1 MRFHQLKKQKLPLW
15 LAWVLPPWHSLQQKH
30 LWNQNKKDQCQN
42 SINFKHI
49 TKLLFFFFFC
59 YFLTQSRNKNN
70 GFAYMRPKIKYF
82 QKIII
87 LKKKKETENEK
98 EKEKG
103 TDRREKR
110 RVWGQRVW
118 ERRVEAVCG
127 TGGTVRTT
135 LMNSLLRRRLMSA
148 WYYRYY
154 SHCCCYSDSLPLP
167 LHWCFFCFCFALY
180 FFKNQKNNQKKKK
193 RSNFFVLRFW
203 VKNKA

>member
-1 MRFHQLKKQKLPLW
+1 MLFPNTIKKQEQ
-15 LAWVLPPWHSLQQKH
+15 WVCIYKAK
-30 LWNQNKKDQCQN
+30 NKIF
-42 SINFKHI
+42 S
-49 TKLLFFFFFC
+49 
-59 YFLTQSRNKNN
+59 KNYN
-70 GFAYMRPKIKYF
+70 IK
-82 QKIII
+82 
-87 LKKKKETENEK
+87 KKKKETEN

-135 LMNSLLRRRLMSA
+135 LMNSLRRRRLMSA

-180 FFKNQKNNQKKKK
+180 FFKNQKNNQKKKEVISLFWDFGSRTK
-193 RSNFFVLRFW
+193 FKGLFVCLFSGFW
-203 VKNKA
+203 ILFLIQRATERRERDFLGIWYVRLFLFCFAVSFWKLWSWATDR

>member
-1 MRFHQLKKQKLPLW
+1 MLFPNTIKKQEQ
-15 LAWVLPPWHSLQQKH
+15 WVCIYKAK
-30 LWNQNKKDQCQN
+30 NKIF
-42 SINFKHI
+42 S
-49 TKLLFFFFFC
+49 
-59 YFLTQSRNKNN
+59 KNYN
-70 GFAYMRPKIKYF
+70 IK
-82 QKIII
+82 
-87 LKKKKETENEK
+87 KKKKETEN

-193 RSNFFVLRFW
+193 KQFLCSEILGQEQSLRVCLFVCFLVFEFYFW
-203 VKNKA
+203 LKEQRNEERDFLGIWYVRLFLFCFAVSFWKLWSWATDR